1 MNTPRQG
8 GLAQRSPEAKISRK
22 QAKPQSPQS
31 ARSTPAEAS
40 HHRANHTMAGPI
52 PAPRRATGAAGHPL
66 SAAQRERFAP
76 IVGPA
81 ATQAARVHTSTDAH
95 AWAQHQQARAVADGV
110 DIYFAGGEYRP
121 GTLGGDTL
129 IAHELV
135 HVRQALLGRLHRP
148 ARWATVGAEQTA
160 TEAEADDAARQV
172 TEEPAA
178 EQVQKQTE
186 ETQPGADN
194 QAAPPTTSP
203 AAVTTAQATQTGTA
217 VPEAA
222 VGPAAESQVAVE
234 GEAAA
239 AIDQAAPK
247 GALPADIPLMPEP
260 QTALSPDEKRRVS
273 GVQGRAAATTKS
285 TATAPQPT
293 EDVASAAKAVATPQ
307 AESNAQAAE
316 AIVAELGDTVK
327 PSVEI
332 VALCDRI
339 KKLIREKRPA
349 DEEGVIDSRPE
360 EVASTAGG
368 AVSGDVNKNVD
379 SAKGS
384 YGPIDST
391 PKGPQPQ
398 QPPGVDPLPAQ
409 APTADVSAKAATPD
423 AVPPEQ
429 VSLDGDTKQMEAK
442 ADQAGLN
449 KESAQL
455 VQGGPVAEAR
465 AARGEMGEL
474 SKDGPAEAIKQQN
487 EALATADANMA
498 ALQLKALQSLRD
510 ARAGHVAGVG
520 TQQQELKG
528 GAEDLRTRLSNKAQG
543 IYDSAQTRVQDLLRD
558 VPTTAMDKWTK
569 GLPPISRQF
578 KADLKVVADRVDER
592 HSGVGGFF
600 VAGWDAV
607 SGLPDWAT
615 DAYDKAE
622 KDFGDSVCTL
632 ITGISVY
639 VNQIIKIA
647 DEIIADARKEISAVF
662 KAELPEADAAWAAE
676 QEKAFGHKLDALHD
690 KAEETRTS
698 FNKELIDNAG
708 GAVQSAREE
717 IQKLRKKAG
726 GLWGRF
732 LDAVGRFLDDP
743 VKFIIDGLL
752 ELVGISPPA
761 FWALVKK
768 IEKVLTDIVDA
779 PIRFANNL
787 MDGVAKGFSLF
798 FDNIG
803 IHLVTGLLEWLLSGL
818 KDEGI
823 PIQVPKEFSV
833 KSVIGF
839 FLELLGVSWSRIR
852 KLLVEQLGEKPVA
865 IMEKTAGLFATL
877 FSKGIGGIL
886 DDIKQFLD
894 PDNIVNTI
902 VDVAVKYIT
911 QTLIVKVAAKILL
924 MFNPAGAIYAAIEAI
939 YRVLKW
945 IFTNAA
951 KLFHFVEAIVNGI
964 ADILNGNIGGVAK
977 TVEAALA
984 MLVAPVIDFL
994 ADYLGL
1000 GGLPGKVANA
1010 VKGMQAWVEGVM
1022 RSVIKWLV
1030 EMGRKIMRALGIG
1043 GKEDHRKKTAEDT
1056 ELGRTIRF
1064 SAAGESHSLYVQK
1077 EGNSAHLMVASTP
1090 TTIAEWIVRWQAK
1103 LAQGKPAPDSPE
1115 RTEAESLIGE
1125 LGPATRA
1132 AESAATGLIA
1142 GFEAAA
1148 ADPEHKEHPPDDS
1161 EVEAKEQLIATK
1173 LDRLFEL
1180 FGEDDVRKNLQAIR
1194 AALPDAGVR
1203 RGEAVMARWRQDTIG
1218 VPRVKP
1224 IDGKESPV
1232 WDTATFDA
1240 SVVRPTE
1247 VLASSDNQ
1255 TSLLPYFKRADHPI
1269 PSPQFT
1275 AFAFEDPGA
1284 GHPVRAAFLNGMGRR
1299 VAAKMRGDALRALAE
1314 TAADELL
1321 AAIPSITFTAD
1332 LDIGTFTHPFHAP
1345 LEVLVKGLFAGADF
1359 IAVLEAIVQGP
1370 VSGVSFAELKVA
1382 VQGRRSSY
1390 EWMKEEL
1397 RRVQLGQ
1404 HEWIPRSTMMK
1415 VLEFAADL
1423 HSQGDTLGAVG
1434 WVRLLGSL
1442 RSPTNA
1448 VIFKLRFLPVTV
1460 IRAPGDVAERQIP
1473 DAKAHAGAAYFDPD
1487 RQRIQSTFRAEG
1499 LVTRGRRRGELKRG
1513 VGGGITEGTST
1524 FHDAL
1529 EKFFTDNAASMKP
1542 AAWVDALLAYLPQIM
1557 YTGDVTGLSSDDLE
1571 ERMNMFVTG
1580 PLPSDVT
1587 NGNMT
1592 VGQFADYA
1600 ASRWHQ
1606 IQSDFQNA
1614 KSGLPK

>member
-839 FLELLGVSWSRIR
+839 FLESARC
-852 KLLVEQLGEKPVA
+852 LLVAHPQAAGRAARREARRDNGKDRRAVRHPVLEGHRRNPRRHQAIPRPGQHRQHDRRRRGQVHHPDADREGRGEDTADVQPGGRDLCRDRSDLPRA
-865 IMEKTAGLFATL
+865 EMDIHQRGQALPLRRGDRQWDSRHPQRQHRRGRQDRGGRAGHAGGAGDRLPRRLSRPRWAARQGRQRGQGDAGL
-877 FSKGIGGIL
+877 
-886 DDIKQFLD
+886 
-894 PDNIVNTI
+894 
-902 VDVAVKYIT
+902 
-911 QTLIVKVAAKILL
+911 
-924 MFNPAGAIYAAIEAI
+924 
-939 YRVLKW
+939 
-945 IFTNAA
+945 
-951 KLFHFVEAIVNGI
+951 
-964 ADILNGNIGGVAK
+964 
-977 TVEAALA
+977 
-984 MLVAPVIDFL
+984 
-994 ADYLGL
+994 
-1000 GGLPGKVANA
+1000 
-1010 VKGMQAWVEGVM
+1010 
-1022 RSVIKWLV
+1022 
-1030 EMGRKIMRALGIG
+1030 
-1043 GKEDHRKKTAEDT
+1043 
-1056 ELGRTIRF
+1056 
-1064 SAAGESHSLYVQK
+1064 
-1077 EGNSAHLMVASTP
+1077 
-1090 TTIAEWIVRWQAK
+1090 
-1103 LAQGKPAPDSPE
+1103 
-1115 RTEAESLIGE
+1115 
-1125 LGPATRA
+1125 
-1132 AESAATGLIA
+1132 
-1142 GFEAAA
+1142 
-1148 ADPEHKEHPPDDS
+1148 
-1161 EVEAKEQLIATK
+1161 
-1173 LDRLFEL
+1173 
-1180 FGEDDVRKNLQAIR
+1180 
-1194 AALPDAGVR
+1194 
-1203 RGEAVMARWRQDTIG
+1203 
-1218 VPRVKP
+1218 
-1224 IDGKESPV
+1224 
-1232 WDTATFDA
+1232 
-1240 SVVRPTE
+1240 
-1247 VLASSDNQ
+1247 
-1255 TSLLPYFKRADHPI
+1255 
-1269 PSPQFT
+1269 
-1275 AFAFEDPGA
+1275 
-1284 GHPVRAAFLNGMGRR
+1284 
-1299 VAAKMRGDALRALAE
+1299 
-1314 TAADELL
+1314 
-1321 AAIPSITFTAD
+1321 
-1332 LDIGTFTHPFHAP
+1332 
-1345 LEVLVKGLFAGADF
+1345 
-1359 IAVLEAIVQGP
+1359 
-1370 VSGVSFAELKVA
+1370 
-1382 VQGRRSSY
+1382 
-1390 EWMKEEL
+1390 
-1397 RRVQLGQ
+1397 
-1404 HEWIPRSTMMK
+1404 
-1415 VLEFAADL
+1415 
-1423 HSQGDTLGAVG
+1423 
-1434 WVRLLGSL
+1434 
-1442 RSPTNA
+1442 
-1448 VIFKLRFLPVTV
+1448 
-1460 IRAPGDVAERQIP
+1460 
-1473 DAKAHAGAAYFDPD
+1473 
-1487 RQRIQSTFRAEG
+1487 
-1499 LVTRGRRRGELKRG
+1499 GRRRDAQCHQVARRDGPKDYAG
-1513 VGGGITEGTST
+1513 VGHRWEGR
-1524 FHDAL
+1524 
-1529 EKFFTDNAASMKP
+1529 
-1542 AAWVDALLAYLPQIM
+1542 PQ
-1557 YTGDVTGLSSDDLE
+1557 E
-1571 ERMNMFVTG
+1571 EDGRGHRTRTHHSV
-1580 PLPSDVT
+1580 
-1587 NGNMT
+1587 
-1592 VGQFADYA
+1592 Q
-1600 ASRWHQ
+1600 RRR
-1606 IQSDFQNA
+1606 
-1614 KSGLPK
+1614 